1 MERKIKEPGNN
12 PPVATEDQIKSIVQK
27 YLPQFLKELE
37 SSAPD
42 LQTISSAQGFAHKE
56 DALKN
61 FSTSKD
67 TNLIERI
74 VRVEEGQKAL
84 RDHVDI
90 RFEESKNHTNLRFEE
105 TKNQIEESKNH
116 TNLRFEET
124 KNQIEESKKHTDL
137 RFEETKEH
145 IEIRSKGTNRYIAF
159 GTAAILAGMAI
170 VGTVLGVLL
179 NALIQQ

>member
-37 SSAPD
+37 SSVPD
-42 LQTISSAQGFAHKE
+42 LQTISSAQDFAHKE

-67 TNLIERI
+67 TNLIERV

-90 RFEESKNHTNLRFEE
+90 RFEESKNHINLRF
-105 TKNQIEESKNH
+105 EESKNH

>member
-1 MERKIKEPGNN
+1 MERNKKAETGNGS
-12 PPVATEDQIKSIVQK
+12 PVVTEDQIKLIIQK

-42 LQTISSAQGFAHKE
+42 LQTFSSAQGFVHRE
-56 DALKN
+56 DELKN

-67 TNLIERI
+67 TELIERV

-90 RFEESKNHTNLRFEE
+90 
-105 TKNQIEESKNH
+105 
-116 TNLRFEET
+116 
-124 KNQIEESKKHTDL
+124 

-159 GTAAILAGMAI
+159 ATAAILAGMTI
-170 VGTVLGVLL
+170 SRRF
-179 NALIQQ
+179 